1 LPAVVLWAA
10 ARSTPVPGYAAE
22 TTEVAFTRAGADG
35 SVMANNGFLGWRSD
49 DQRDGLPPTPA

>member
-22 TTEVAFTRAGADG
+22 TTEVAFTKAT
-35 SVMANNGFLGWRSD
+35 LGEDSWCFCW
-49 DQRDGLPPTPA
+49 

>member
-1 LPAVVLWAA
+1 VLWAA
-10 ARSTPVPGYAAE
+10 ARATPVPGYAAE

-35 SVMANNGFLGWRSD
+35 FVMAKNGFLGWRSD